1 MACGRWCDVAI
12 PLKYNARNLVN
23 RKVST
28 GMTVLVICLVVTVFL
43 FVLALWQGVT
53 RTLSVNA
60 STRNVLTMRVGS
72 QAEMQSV
79 VTRESYEMIRALPGI
94 ERDAKGEPLVS
105 PELLTLINKPR
116 QDGQSSNVQ
125 VRGIGPVGLEMRPG
139 VRIVDGR
146 MMNPGT
152 NEAIVSKNLANRFA
166 GMNIGDTVK
175 SGSYRWV
182 IVGHFDGS
190 GSAYESEMWVDV
202 KDLQAQSKR
211 PIFSTVFVRT
221 TDSDAATRY
230 IETVK
235 GDQRLK
241 LEGKTEKKYY
251 EEQMVTGAPI
261 KILAILVGIFT
272 AIGASFGAM
281 NTMYAQVS
289 ARTREIG
296 TLRAIGFS
304 RRSVLASFVLEA
316 LLLCLAGGVAGT
328 ALAFVLFNVVLTK
341 PTGTMNFRTFS
352 EVLFNF
358 RLTPP
363 LIAGGI
369 AFSLAMGLFGG
380 FFPAWRAARLKITT
394 ALREV

>member
-1 MACGRWCDVAI
+1 MAI
-12 PLKYNARNLVN
+12 PVKYNARNLVA

-53 RTLSVNA
+53 RTLSVTA
-60 STRNVLTMRVGS
+60 STRNVITMRVGS

-79 VTRESYEMIRALPGI
+79 VTRDSYELIRAMPGI
-94 ERDAKGEPLVS
+94 ERNARGEPLVS
-105 PELLTLINKPR
+105 GELLTIINRPR
-116 QDGQSSNVQ
+116 IDGKSSNVQ
-125 VRGIGPVGLEMRPG
+125 VRGIGPMGLEMRPG
-139 VRIVDGR
+139 VKIVDGR
-146 MMNPGT
+146 LMRPGT
-152 NEAIVSKNLANRFA
+152 NEAIVSKNLAARFA
-166 GMNIGDTVK
+166 GMKIGDTIK
-175 SGSYRWV
+175 SGSYRWT
-182 IVGHFDGS
+182 IVGHFDAS

-202 KDLQAQSKR
+202 KDLQGQSKR
-211 PIFSTVFVRT
+211 PIFSTVFVRAS
-221 TDSDAATRY
+221 DPDAAARF
-230 IETVK
+230 IEAVK

-261 KILAILVGIFT
+261 KVLAILVGLFT
-272 AIGASFGAM
+272 AVGASFGAM

-316 LLLCLAGGVAGT
+316 LLLCVAGGIIGT
-328 ALAFVLFNVVLTK
+328 ALAFVLFNLVLTR

-363 LIAGGI
+363 LIAGGL
-369 AFSLAMGLFGG
+369 AFSLAMGILGG
-380 FFPAWRAARLKITT
+380 FFPAWRASRLKITT
-394 ALREV
+394 ALREI

>member
-1 MACGRWCDVAI
+1 MAI
-12 PLKYNARNLVN
+12 PIKYNLRNLMV

-28 GMTVLVICLVVTVFL
+28 LMTVAVVGLVVMVFL
-43 FVLALWQGVT
+43 FVLSLWQGVE
-53 RTLSVNA
+53 RTLSVSA

-79 VTRESYEMIRALPGI
+79 VTRDSYDQIRALPGI
-94 ERDAKGEPLVS
+94 ERDAQGEPMVS
-105 PELLTLINKPR
+105 PELLTLVNIPR
-116 QDGQSSNVQ
+116 FDGKNSNVQ
-125 VRGIGPVGLEMRPG
+125 VRGMAAAGLAMRPS
-139 VRIVDGR
+139 VKVVEGR
-146 MMNPGT
+146 LFSPAAG
-152 NEAIVSKNLANRFA
+152 EAIVSRNLASRFQN
-166 GMNIGDTVK
+166 MNVGDVIK
-175 SGSYRWV
+175 QGNFRWT

-190 GSAYESEMWVDV
+190 GSAYESEIWVDV
-202 KDLQAQSKR
+202 RDLQAQTKR
-211 PIFSTVFVRT
+211 DVYSSIFVRT
-221 TDSDAATRY
+221 SDPDSAARY
-230 IETVK
+230 IAAVK

-261 KILAILVGIFT
+261 KILAIIVGIFT
-272 AIGASFGAM
+272 AVGAAFGAM

-289 ARTREIG
+289 SRIREIG

-316 LLLCLAGGVAGT
+316 LVLCLAGGVLGT
-328 ALAFVLFNVVLTK
+328 LAAFSLFNLVVTK

-363 LIAGGI
+363 LILGGI
-369 AFSLAMGLFGG
+369 AFSLAMGLLGG
-380 FFPAWRAARLKITT
+380 FFPAFRAARLKITT
-394 ALREV
+394 ALRAV

>member
-1 MACGRWCDVAI
+1 MAI
-12 PLKYNARNLVN
+12 PIKYNARNLVN

-53 RTLSVNA
+53 RTLAVNA
-60 STRNVLTMRVGS
+60 STRNILTMRVGS

-79 VTRESYEMIRALPGI
+79 VTRDSYEMIRALPGI
-94 ERDAKGEPLVS
+94 ERNAKGEPLVS
-105 PELLTLINKPR
+105 PELLTLINTKR
-116 QDGQSSNVQ
+116 FDGKSSNIQ
-125 VRGIGPVGLEMRPG
+125 VRGIAPVGFEMRPG

-146 MMNPGT
+146 MFNPGT
-152 NEAIVSKNLANRFA
+152 NEAVVSRNLANRFA
-166 GMNIGDTVK
+166 GMNIGDTIK
-175 SGSYRWV
+175 SGSYRWT
-182 IVGHFDGS
+182 IVGHFDAS

-211 PIFSTVFVRT
+211 PIFSSVFVRT
-221 TDSDAATRY
+221 SDPDAASRY

-261 KILAILVGIFT
+261 KVLAILVGLFT

-289 ARTREIG
+289 SRTREIG

-304 RRSVLASFVLEA
+304 RRSVLVSFILEA
-316 LLLCLAGGVAGT
+316 LLLCVAGGIAGT
-328 ALAFVLFNVVLTK
+328 VLAFILFNLVLTK

-358 RLTPP
+358 RITPP
-363 LIAGGI
+363 LVAGGI
-369 AFSLAMGLFGG
+369 AFSLAMGLVGG

-394 ALREV
+394 ALRQA

>member
-1 MACGRWCDVAI
+1 MAI
-12 PLKYNARNLVN
+12 PLKYNFRNLLV

-28 GMTVLVICLVVTVFL
+28 AMTVFVICLVVTVFL
-43 FVLALWQGVT
+43 FVLALWQGVS
-53 RTLSVNA
+53 RTLSVTA
-60 STRNVLTMRVGS
+60 SERNVLTMRVGS

-79 VTRESYEMIRALPGI
+79 VTRDSAERIRALPGI
-94 ERDAKGEPLVS
+94 ERNASGAPLVS
-105 PELLTLINKPR
+105 PELLTLINIPR
-116 QDGQSSNVQ
+116 YDGKSSNVQ
-125 VRGIGPVGLEMRPG
+125 VRGIAAIGMEMRPG
-139 VRIVDGR
+139 VRVSDGR
-146 MMNPGT
+146 MFQPGT
-152 NEAIVSKNLANRFA
+152 NEAIVSKNLARRFT
-166 GMNIGDTVK
+166 GINLGDSIK
-175 SGSYRWV
+175 SGSFRWTV
-182 IVGHFDGS
+182 VGHFDAS
-190 GSAYESEMWVDV
+190 GSAYESEIWTDV
-202 KDLQAQSKR
+202 RDLQAQTKR
-211 PIFSTVFVRT
+211 QIFSSVFVRT
-221 TDSDAATRY
+221 SDPDAARRY

-235 GDQRLK
+235 GDQQLK

-251 EEQMVTGAPI
+251 EEQMVTGEPI
-261 KILAILVGIFT
+261 KYIAILVGIFT

-289 ARTREIG
+289 ARVREIG

-316 LLLCLAGGVAGT
+316 LMLCLAGGLLGT
-328 ALAFVLFNVVLTK
+328 ALAFVLFNLVLTE

-363 LIAGGI
+363 LILGGI

-380 FFPAWRAARLKITT
+380 FFPAARAARLKITT

>member
-1 MACGRWCDVAI
+1 MAI
-12 PLKYNARNLVN
+12 PLKYNVRNLVN

-43 FVLALWQGVT
+43 FVLALWQGVNS
-53 RTLSVNA
+53 TLSVNA
-60 STRNVLTMRVGS
+60 STRNILTMRVGS

-79 VTRESYEMIRALPGI
+79 VTRDSYETIRALPGI
-94 ERDAKGEPLVS
+94 ERNAKGEPLVS
-105 PELLTLINKPR
+105 GELLTLINTPR
-116 QDGQSSNVQ
+116 FDGKSSNVQ
-125 VRGIGPVGLEMRPG
+125 IRGIGPVGLEMRPS
-139 VRIVDGR
+139 VRVVEGR
-146 MMNPGT
+146 MMQPGT
-152 NEAIVSKNLANRFA
+152 NEAIVSKNLASRFS
-166 GMNIGDTVK
+166 GMSIGDTIK
-175 SGSYRWV
+175 SGSFRWKV
-182 IVGHFDGS
+182 VGLFDGS
-190 GSAYESEMWVDV
+190 GSAYESEIWVDV

-211 PIFSTVFVRT
+211 PIFSSVFVRT
-221 TDSDAATRY
+221 SDPDAGARY

-251 EEQMVTGAPI
+251 EEQMVTGEPI
-261 KILAILVGIFT
+261 KYLAILVGAFT

-316 LLLCLAGGVAGT
+316 LLLCVAGGIAGT
-328 ALAFVLFNVVLTK
+328 ALAFVLFNLILTR

-352 EVLFNF
+352 EVLFHF

-363 LIAGGI
+363 LIAAGI
-369 AFSLAMGLFGG
+369 VFSLAMGLLGG

-394 ALREV
+394 ALREI

>member
-1 MACGRWCDVAI
+1 MAI
-12 PLKYNARNLVN
+12 PIKYNARNLVN

-53 RTLSVNA
+53 RTLAVNA

-79 VTRESYEMIRALPGI
+79 VTRDSYEMIRALPGI
-94 ERDAKGEPLVS
+94 ERNAKGEPLVS
-105 PELLTLINKPR
+105 PELLTLINTKR
-116 QDGQSSNVQ
+116 FDGKSSNVQ
-125 VRGIGPVGLEMRPG
+125 VRGIDPMGLEMRPG

-146 MMNPGT
+146 MFNPGT
-152 NEAIVSKNLANRFA
+152 NEAIVSRNLANRFA
-166 GMNIGDTVK
+166 GMNIGDTIK
-175 SGSYRWV
+175 SGSYRWT
-182 IVGHFDGS
+182 IVGHFDAS

-211 PIFSTVFVRT
+211 PIFSSVFVRT
-221 TDSDAATRY
+221 SDPDAASRY

-261 KILAILVGIFT
+261 KVLAILVGLFT

-289 ARTREIG
+289 SRTREIG

-304 RRSVLASFVLEA
+304 RRSVLASFILEA
-316 LLLCLAGGVAGT
+316 LLLCVAGGIAGT
-328 ALAFVLFNVVLTK
+328 VLAFILFNLILTK

-358 RLTPP
+358 RITPP

-369 AFSLAMGLFGG
+369 AFSLAMGLVGG

-394 ALREV
+394 ALRQA

>member
-1 MACGRWCDVAI
+1 MAI
-12 PLKYNARNLVN
+12 PLKYNARNLVA

-43 FVLALWQGVT
+43 FVLALWQGVN
-53 RTLSVNA
+53 RTLSVTA
-60 STRNVLTMRVGS
+60 STRNVITMRVGS

-79 VTRESYEMIRALPGI
+79 VTRESYELIRAMPGI
-94 ERDAKGEPLVS
+94 ERNARGEPLVS
-105 PELLTLINKPR
+105 PELLTIINRPR
-116 QDGQSSNVQ
+116 IDGKSSNVQ
-125 VRGIGPVGLEMRPG
+125 VRGIGPMGLEMRPG
-139 VRIVDGR
+139 VKIVAGR
-146 MMNPGT
+146 LMRPGT
-152 NEAIVSKNLANRFA
+152 NEAIVSKNLAARFA
-166 GMNIGDTVK
+166 GMNIGDTIK
-175 SGSYRWV
+175 SGSYRWT
-182 IVGHFDGS
+182 IVGHFDAS

-202 KDLQAQSKR
+202 KDLQGQSKR
-211 PIFSTVFVRT
+211 PIFSAVFVRAS
-221 TDSDAATRY
+221 DSDAAARF
-230 IETVK
+230 IEAVK

-261 KILAILVGIFT
+261 KVLAILVGLFT
-272 AIGASFGAM
+272 AVGASFGAM

-316 LLLCLAGGVAGT
+316 LLLCVAGGIIGT
-328 ALAFVLFNVVLTK
+328 ALAFVLFNLVLTR

-363 LIAGGI
+363 LIAGGL
-369 AFSLAMGLFGG
+369 AFSLAMGIFGG
-380 FFPAWRAARLKITT
+380 FFPAWRASRLKITA
-394 ALREV
+394 ALREI